1 VEINLT
7 NNLIKEL
14 IKIASNK
21 ISYWDIRIGKSNG
34 TNLDFTDQKSKE
46 VSSFEISD
54 CGIRTFYNGGWG
66 FTVIKDITKESIVE
80 GFSKAVKLAKLSESF
95 CKNKF
100 SIKETDPIVKNFK
113 TESKK
118 DLNDIDIKDKVDVV
132 KDHEKK
138 SSSYSEEIKN
148 TRTVYTDGKIYSVFA
163 NSTGSY
169 ISQELSLLRIFSL
182 VFAQKN
188 GVLQKAVNSIGGIGG
203 FEIATT
209 EQANN
214 LSLKSAKEAV
224 DLLDAK
230 SPIGGN
236 FTLIM
241 DPKLTGTFVHE
252 AFGHAC
258 EADLVLNKESLLEGK
273 IGEKLALES
282 VNIVDNPIMG
292 QGKKFKLPY
301 ELFGS
306 YFIDDEGIPAQKTVI
321 IEKGILKNYLH
332 NMETSSRMNM
342 LPNGHGRATSNSS
355 RPQVRMG
362 ITILEPGDWSL
373 EEMIEDTKNGI
384 LCEDFQYGYTDTTS
398 GNFTFKAKLSYRI
411 GKGEKKEMMR
421 DVSLSGLTLEVL
433 NKISAIG
440 KEINFS
446 DGMCGKGGQSVRV
459 CDGGP
464 YVRVEKFTIGGLQ

>member
-1 VEINLT
+1 METNLT

-21 ISYWDIRIGKSNG
+21 ISYWDIRIGRSIG

-66 FTVIKDITKESIVE
+66 FTVIKDITKESILE

-100 SIKETDPIVKNFK
+100 SIKETDPIIKNFK
-113 TESKK
+113 IESKK

-138 SSSYSEEIKN
+138 SASYSKEIKN
-148 TRTVYTDGKIYSVFA
+148 TRTVYTDGKIYSTFA

-258 EADLVLNKESLLEGK
+258 EADLVLNKESILEGK
-273 IGEKLALES
+273 VGEKLALES

-306 YFIDDEGIPAQKTVI
+306 YFIDDEGIPAQKTI
-321 IEKGILKNYLH
+321 LIEKGILKNYLH
-332 NMETSSRMNM
+332 NVEPSSRMNL
-342 LPNGHGRATSNSS
+342 LPNGHGRAMSNSS

-373 EEMIEDTKNGI
+373 EEMIEDTKKGI
-384 LCEDFQYGYTDTTS
+384 LC
-398 GNFTFKAKLSYRI
+398 
-411 GKGEKKEMMR
+411 
-421 DVSLSGLTLEVL
+421 
-433 NKISAIG
+433 
-440 KEINFS
+440 
-446 DGMCGKGGQSVRV
+446 
-459 CDGGP
+459 
-464 YVRVEKFTIGGLQ
+464 